1 MAGNFRLLAVPL
13 RRIRLRVHPAAQAP
27 YEAWCLRQKATPL
40 QNVPSEVLTSALVG
54 LQIPAVSNLENQHS
68 YLAIG
73 GFQGVE
79 ICGALIG
86 RGVSVEVHLKVFA
99 DASSE
104 QISRL
109 VDGDLFLHAAAAPAV
124 QGEMTQTLLSQLSP
138 AGATLFL
145 GGPKPTRAR
154 IGITTGIRS
163 VLRSSG
169 AKAPKQYVSILESI
183 FADMSRSRP

>member
-86 RGVSVEVHLKVFA
+86 RGVSVE
-99 DASSE
+99 
-104 QISRL
+104 
-109 VDGDLFLHAAAAPAV
+109 
-124 QGEMTQTLLSQLSP
+124 
-138 AGATLFL
+138 
-145 GGPKPTRAR
+145 
-154 IGITTGIRS
+154 GIRHEDPTYRGRI
-163 VLRSSG
+163 LG
-169 AKAPKQYVSILESI
+169 AMLPQSI
-183 FADMSRSRP
+183 F